1 MHVTRALAPLL
12 RKLAMRGSFS
22 GYTAVSLAFA
32 VAKLFQP
39 LAVVAV
45 ILTLTL
51 IVALR
56 RTERLK
62 SWRQLW
68 IIMAMV
74 GSGLIV
80 AVAFLAAVQWMVKIG
95 VF

>member
-1 MHVTRALAPLL
+1 
-12 RKLAMRGSFS
+12 MRIPFA
-22 GYTAVSLAFA
+22 GYSAVPVVFA
-32 VAKLFQP
+32 AAKLFQP

-51 IVALR
+51 VVALR

-62 SWRQLW
+62 TWRQLW
-68 IIMAMV
+68 IVIVMV

-80 AVAFLAAVQWMVKIG
+80 ATAFLAAVQWMVRIG

>member
-1 MHVTRALAPLL
+1 
-12 RKLAMRGSFS
+12 MRGPFS

-39 LAVVAV
+39 LGVVAV

-56 RTERLK
+56 RTERART
-62 SWRQLW
+62 STARRE
-68 IIMAMV
+68 
-74 GSGLIV
+74 
-80 AVAFLAAVQWMVKIG
+80 
-95 VF
+95 